1 MQGLDISKK
10 YYEEYGLPML
20 KEQFP
25 DLMPLVACGLFG
37 SGSEC
42 LGFDDET
49 SQDHD
54 FEPGFCIFIPGEDKV
69 DRRTAFLLERAYAKL
84 PKEFMGFRRSLMSPV
99 GGARHG
105 VQRIDEFFLEK
116 IGSLD
121 GILTLSQWLSLPEQA
136 LLECTNGEI
145 FNDDYGEISQI
156 RERLA
161 FYPED
166 IFLKKLAGQLL
177 LMAQSGQ
184 YNYSRCLS
192 HGETAAAQL
201 AVNEFV
207 KSTISVLFLLNRRYQ
222 PYYKWSFRALR
233 QLPKLSILA
242 ELLEYLLITDN
253 VGDQAEEKYN
263 VIESICSDVI
273 DELMDQKLT
282 QAICGDLEKHAYS
295 VNDMIADP
303 EIRNLHILAAV

>member
-1 MQGLDISKK
+1 MQGLEISKK

-25 DLMPLVACGLFG
+25 DLLPLVACGLFG

-105 VQRIDEFFLEK
+105 VHRIDEFFTEK
-116 IGSLD
+116 IGSPD
-121 GILTLSQWLSLPEQA
+121 GILTISQWLSLPAQS

-145 FNDDYGEISQI
+145 FTDDYGEISQI

-184 YNYSRCLS
+184 YNYMRCLS

-207 KSTISVLFLLNRRYQ
+207 KNTISVLFLLNRRYQ

-295 VNDMIADP
+295 VNDLISDP

>member
-1 MQGLDISKK
+1 MQGLEISKK

-25 DLMPLVACGLFG
+25 DLLPLVACGLFG

-42 LGFDDET
+42 LGFDDEA

-105 VQRIDEFFLEK
+105 VQRTDEFFTEK
-116 IGSLD
+116 IGSPD
-121 GILTLSQWLSLPEQA
+121 GILTISQWLSLPEQS

-145 FNDDYGEISQI
+145 FTDDYGEIRQI

-184 YNYSRCLS
+184 YNYMRCLS

-295 VNDMIADP
+295 VNDLISDP
-303 EIRNLHILAAV
+303 EIRNLHILVAV

>member
-1 MQGLDISKK
+1 MQGLEISKK

-25 DLMPLVACGLFG
+25 GLMPLVACGLFG

-69 DRRTAFLLERAYAKL
+69 DRRTAFLLERAYSKL

-105 VQRIDEFFLEK
+105 VQRTEEFFTEK
-116 IGSLD
+116 IGSQD
-121 GILTLSQWLSLPEQA
+121 GILTISQWLSLPEQS

-145 FNDDYGEISQI
+145 FTDDYGEISQI

-184 YNYSRCLS
+184 YNYMRCLS

-233 QLPKLSILA
+233 HLPKLSILA

-263 VIESICSDVI
+263 VMESICSDVI

-295 VNDMIADP
+295 VNDLISDP

>member
-1 MQGLDISKK
+1 MQGLEISKK

-25 DLMPLVACGLFG
+25 GLMPLVACGLFG

-69 DRRTAFLLERAYAKL
+69 DRRTAFLLERAYSKL

-105 VQRIDEFFLEK
+105 VQRTEEFFTEK
-116 IGSLD
+116 ISSPD
-121 GILTLSQWLSLPEQA
+121 GILTISQWLSLPEQS

-145 FNDDYGEISQI
+145 FTDDYGEISQI

-184 YNYSRCLS
+184 YNYMRCLS

-263 VIESICSDVI
+263 VMESLCSDVLE
-273 DELMDQKLT
+273 ELMDQKLT

-295 VNDMIADP
+295 VNDLISDP

>member
-1 MQGLDISKK
+1 MQGLEISKK
-10 YYEEYGLPML
+10 YYEKYGLPML

-25 DLMPLVACGLFG
+25 DLLPLIACGLFG

-54 FEPGFCIFIPGEDKV
+54 FEPGFCIFIPSEDKV

-105 VQRIDEFFLEK
+105 AQRIDEFFTEK
-116 IGSLD
+116 IGSPD
-121 GILTLSQWLSLPEQA
+121 GILTISQWLSLPEQS

-145 FNDDYGEISQI
+145 FTDDYGEISQI

-184 YNYSRCLS
+184 YNYMRCLS

-295 VNDMIADP
+295 VNDLISDP

>member
-1 MQGLDISKK
+1 MKGLEISRK

-20 KEQFP
+20 EEQFP
-25 DLMPLVACGLFG
+25 ELMPLIACGLLG
-37 SGSEC
+37 SGSDC

-49 SQDHD
+49 SLDHD

-84 PKEFMGFRRSLMSPV
+84 PKEFMGLRRSLMSPV
-99 GGARHG
+99 GGSRNG
-105 VQRIDEFFLEK
+105 VQRIDEFFTEK
-116 IGSLD
+116 IGSPD
-121 GILTLSQWLSLPEQA
+121 GILTVSQWLSLPEQA
-136 LLECTNGEI
+136 LLECVNGEI
-145 FNDDYGEISQI
+145 FSDSYGEVTEI
-156 RERLA
+156 RQRLA

-166 IFLKKLAGQLL
+166 IYLKKLAGQLL

-184 YNYSRCLS
+184 YNYLRCLS
-192 HGETAAAQL
+192 HKETAAAQL

-207 KSTISVLFLLNRRYQ
+207 KSTISVIFLLNHRYQ

-253 VGDQAEEKYN
+253 TGDQADEKN
-263 VIESICSDVI
+263 RVIEGICLDVI
-273 DELMDQKLT
+273 DELMNQGLT
-282 QAICGDLEKHAYS
+282 QATCQDLENHAYS
-295 VNDMIADP
+295 VNDGISDP
-303 EIRNLHILAAV
+303 EIRNLHILAAI

>member
-1 MQGLDISKK
+1 MQGLEISKK

-25 DLMPLVACGLFG
+25 GLMPLVACGLFG

-69 DRRTAFLLERAYAKL
+69 DRRTAFLLERAYSKL

-105 VQRIDEFFLEK
+105 VQRTEEFFTEK
-116 IGSLD
+116 ISSPD
-121 GILTLSQWLSLPEQA
+121 GILTISQWLSLPEQS

-145 FNDDYGEISQI
+145 FTDDYGEISQI

-184 YNYSRCLS
+184 YNYMRCLS

-263 VIESICSDVI
+263 VMESICSDVI

-295 VNDMIADP
+295 VNDLISDP

>member
-1 MQGLDISKK
+1 MQGLEISKK

-54 FEPGFCIFIPGEDKV
+54 FEPGFCIFVPGEDKV
-69 DRRTAFLLERAYAKL
+69 DRRTAFLLERAYTKL

-105 VQRIDEFFLEK
+105 VQRIDEFFTEK
-116 IGSLD
+116 IGSPD
-121 GILTLSQWLSLPEQA
+121 GILTISQWLSLPEQA

-145 FNDDYGEISQI
+145 FTDDYGEISQI

-184 YNYSRCLS
+184 YNYNRCLS

-253 VGDQAEEKYN
+253 VGDQGEEKYN

-295 VNDMIADP
+295 VNDLISDP

>member
-1 MQGLDISKK
+1 MQGLEISKK
-10 YYEEYGLPML
+10 YYEKYGLPML

-25 DLMPLVACGLFG
+25 DLLPLIACGLFG

-54 FEPGFCIFIPGEDKV
+54 FEPGFCIFIPSEDKV

-105 VQRIDEFFLEK
+105 VQRIDEFFTEK
-116 IGSLD
+116 IGSPD
-121 GILTLSQWLSLPEQA
+121 GILTISQWLSLPEQS

-145 FNDDYGEISQI
+145 FTDDYGEISQI

-184 YNYSRCLS
+184 YNYMRCLS

-263 VIESICSDVI
+263 VIGSICSDVI

-295 VNDMIADP
+295 VNDLISDP